1 MELSRTIA
9 NAQVLINLGLLSVL
23 LQVVR
28 SYTTEIKL
36 HTLSAQIV
44 ANLSQFEALHHQIFQ
59 SGLNIF
65 VLLINVL
72 TFIYLLECILIVTH
86 HLSYEL
92 Y

>member
-72 TFIYLLECILIVTH
+72 TFIYLLECILIVTR